1 MGVCHNLKY
10 VTTFREVKI
19 VVRNNRPRSIH
30 IFPAN
35 YSLPQN
41 IVYGFYSYIVSD
53 MRQKTSVVSAAS
65 FIKHLILASEN
76 IMTKPN
82 VKVMQK

>member
-1 MGVCHNLKY
+1 MGLCHNLKY

-19 VVRNNRPRSIH
+19 VVCNNRPRSIH

-41 IVYGFYSYIVSD
+41 IVYGFYSYILSD
-53 MRQKTSVVSAAS
+53 LTQNNNGAKRVMYVQPVLLSV
-65 FIKHLILASEN
+65 
-76 IMTKPN
+76 
-82 VKVMQK
+82 

>member
-19 VVRNNRPRSIH
+19 VVCNNRPRSIH

-41 IVYGFYSYIVSD
+41 IVYGFHSYIVSD
-53 MRQKTSVVSAAS
+53 MRQKKERFKRLLYLQPAFDIGESLNDV
-65 FIKHLILASEN
+65 IN
-76 IMTKPN
+76 IC
-82 VKVMQK
+82 